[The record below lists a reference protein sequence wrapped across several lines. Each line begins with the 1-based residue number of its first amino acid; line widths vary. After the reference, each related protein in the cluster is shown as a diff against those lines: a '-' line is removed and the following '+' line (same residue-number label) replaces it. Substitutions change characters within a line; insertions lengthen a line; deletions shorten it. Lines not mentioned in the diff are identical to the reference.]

1 MPPNLIQINNI
12 DDKSLNKVI
21 FESKQSNS
29 QYIHWFET
37 YLQSNNY
44 YQKQNFGLDSKF
56 VDLNYFHYLINDN
69 GYSVKKLLRGR
80 FFTNEEVSDNSKV
93 VLIEEGLLPLLDQDN
108 KTIQVPIHNNN
119 RTYYDKYEVVG
130 ILEDTTQREYGE
142 MDESNRIS
150 GRAYFSI
157 TQKDS
162 ISFDENTLNTN
173 ILIVSKTAE
182 ESNQLYRNLLM
193 KGFYMDST
201 LNRINQAQEEYQ
213 KMREDQVV
221 VLYIMT
227 ILCGLTLISS
237 VSNVLKDRKLEIAIK
252 LAIGISPKNIYLQFI
267 IESIILFFSNIIIIL
282 FLVFSG
288 SIIWLT
294 FNFGYQG
301 NALKSIVIFPYSIHI
316 FFILAFSF
324 TILSIVVFLYNIVQT
339 NIIELLKQE

>member
-1 MPPNLIQINNI
+1 
-12 DDKSLNKVI
+12 
-21 FESKQSNS
+21 
-29 QYIHWFET
+29 
-37 YLQSNNY
+37 
-44 YQKQNFGLDSKF
+44 
-56 VDLNYFHYLINDN
+56 
-69 GYSVKKLLRGR
+69 
-80 FFTNEEVSDNSKV
+80 
-93 VLIEEGLLPLLDQDN
+93 
-108 KTIQVPIHNNN
+108 
-119 RTYYDKYEVVG
+119 
-130 ILEDTTQREYGE
+130 
-142 MDESNRIS
+142 
-150 GRAYFSI
+150 
-157 TQKDS
+157 
-162 ISFDENTLNTN
+162 
-173 ILIVSKTAE
+173 
-182 ESNQLYRNLLM
+182 M

-267 IESIILFFSNIIIIL
+267 IESIILLFSNIIIIL

-301 NALKSIVIFPYSIHI
+301 NALKSIVIFPYSHHI

>member
-1 MPPNLIQINNI
+1 MRVNKAIHSIFIGSKHIYNLTTII
-12 DDKSLNKVI
+12 KK
-21 FESKQSNS
+21 
-29 QYIHWFET
+29 
-37 YLQSNNY
+37 
-44 YQKQNFGLDSKF
+44 NFGLDSKF

-150 GRAYFSI
+150 GRAYFWI

-182 ESNQLYRNLLM
+182 ESNQLDRNLLM
-193 KGFYMDST
+193 KGFYMD
-201 LNRINQAQEEYQ
+201 
-213 KMREDQVV
+213 
-221 VLYIMT
+221 
-227 ILCGLTLISS
+227 
-237 VSNVLKDRKLEIAIK
+237 
-252 LAIGISPKNIYLQFI
+252 
-267 IESIILFFSNIIIIL
+267 
-282 FLVFSG
+282 
-288 SIIWLT
+288 
-294 FNFGYQG
+294 
-301 NALKSIVIFPYSIHI
+301 
-316 FFILAFSF
+316 
-324 TILSIVVFLYNIVQT
+324 
-339 NIIELLKQE
+339 